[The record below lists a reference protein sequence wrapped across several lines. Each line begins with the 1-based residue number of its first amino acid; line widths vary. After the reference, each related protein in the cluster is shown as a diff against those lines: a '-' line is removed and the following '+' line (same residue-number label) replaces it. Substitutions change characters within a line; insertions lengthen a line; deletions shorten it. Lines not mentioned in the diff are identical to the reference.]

1 MTLEEM
7 LAREAIRYTIELYNR
22 ASDTADYD
30 LHHQVFHPDGLFEV
44 QGQGA
49 LQGPDAI
56 IAMLLPAAR
65 RRGAFDSGNFQRHNL
80 TTTMID
86 FTAPDRAK
94 VTTYII
100 VVTELGIDH
109 AGRYDDEFVPHGD
122 RWLIAR
128 RRATMEWSR
137 PDSRFVR
144 WLGKGRPVDTASD
157 ATEAY
162 RNSA

>member
-1 MTLEEM
+1 MKLEEM

-30 LHHQVFHPDGLFEV
+30 LHHHVFHPDALFEV

-56 IAMLLPAAR
+56 IAMLRPAAK
-65 RRGAFDSGNFQRHNL
+65 RRGAFDPGNFQRHNL

-86 FTAPDRAK
+86 FITPEQAS

-100 VVTELGIDH
+100 VVTELGMDH
-109 AGRYDDEFVPHGD
+109 AGRYDDIFVAQGD

-144 WLGKGRPVDTASD
+144 WLGDAKPMDASSHAAD
-157 ATEAY
+157 IY
-162 RNSA
+162 KNSA

>member
-1 MTLEEM
+1 MAGPMRCRALRRSSVRTEPAISPGRRLRSMAAGRAGCSDAHGERGMTLEEM

-65 RRGAFDSGNFQRHNL
+65 RRGAFDPEIGRAVQQECR
-80 TTTMID
+80 
-86 FTAPDRAK
+86 DR
-94 VTTYII
+94 
-100 VVTELGIDH
+100 
-109 AGRYDDEFVPHGD
+109 
-122 RWLIAR
+122 
-128 RRATMEWSR
+128 SR
-137 PDSRFVR
+137 MPS
-144 WLGKGRPVDTASD
+144 
-157 ATEAY
+157 
-162 RNSA
+162 SA